1 MQNKLKSYD
10 DATQRLMQQAAK
22 YNVKSDTGFSLPEMV
37 HMLRESY
44 KYKLTFKKVFNGLPV
59 GTHDPA
65 TGFCAVSSYYIY
77 ERTGGDAVWDFMQTP
92 VHWWLRHK
100 QTGDVFDVTYT
111 QFDKPFPYE
120 MGEPDARIHTNP
132 DFNKLLRQKALILG
146 KCAGME

>member
-1 MQNKLKSYD
+1 MRNKLKSYD
-10 DATQRLMQQAAK
+10 DATRRLMQQAAK

-37 HMLRESY
+37 QMLRQSY
-44 KYKLTFKKVFNGLPV
+44 KYKLTAKKVFGGFFP
-59 GTHDPA
+59 GERDPA
-65 TGFCAVSSYYIY
+65 TGFCAVTSYYIY

-111 QFDKPFPYE
+111 QFDKPFPYK
-120 MGEPDARIHTNP
+120 MGAPDARIHGDT
-132 DFNKLLRQKALILG
+132 DFNKLLHQKALILG